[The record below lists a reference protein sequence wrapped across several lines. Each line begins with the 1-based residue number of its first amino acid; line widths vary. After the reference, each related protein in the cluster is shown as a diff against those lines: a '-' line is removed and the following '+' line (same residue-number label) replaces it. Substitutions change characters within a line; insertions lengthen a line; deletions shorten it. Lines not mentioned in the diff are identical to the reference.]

1 MITQYISPWVNGE
14 RTTFQF
20 FGHLRQL
27 WIIRRDNT
35 GALISRHEHELGDSY
50 ELTLAAAEKLGW
62 EKNEHEVTS

>member
-1 MITQYISPWVNGE
+1 MITQFIGPWTNGE

-35 GALISRHEHELGDSY
+35 GALISRCEHELGDAY
-50 ELTLAAAEKLGW
+50 ETTLQAADKLGW
-62 EKNEHEVTS
+62 EKNEHQIAS